1 MSKALTSKTKQK
13 TKDETVSEK
22 KETVFIYV
30 GPTNKYIARYT
41 IYRNGYPT
49 HLKEQI
55 EEFPLLKSLFII
67 PEQLNDF
74 EKKVNEIGSVENIW
88 FQEAQKYFGKAVS

>member
-13 TKDETVSEK
+13 TKDETVSGK

-49 HLKEQI
+49 HLKEKI
-55 EEFPLLKSLFII
+55 EEFPLLKSLFIN
-67 PEQLNDF
+67 PEQLTDF
-74 EKKVNEIGSVENIW
+74 EKKVNEVGSVENIW
-88 FQEAQKYFGKAVS
+88 FHDAQKYFSKAVS